1 MPRRDGDEPET
12 GHEPRVADE
21 RARGVRSVPSD
32 VCDTEYATNTALK
45 FITAVLNFF
54 LPLTV
59 MYVLYSKIY
68 LEIKR
73 RAQLEIGQ
81 KNHTLKRRFSKHVL
95 SVKRSGCDV
104 RGDASPREESL
115 EDSDDSQENR
125 ADAVNTLVT
134 SALLCAANIEH
145 SFDSDL
151 PLDAD
156 KSHDVLVTR
165 TVKTCDAVSAGRVNT
180 LLPPT
185 PATNHPTAVVTSAP
199 LARAETRDDAC
210 EFPETSSTSE
220 HQTRKGETQ
229 PEGATLAVDT
239 RTSRAARS
247 DTRTLTQHSLTLQL
261 NTKLKQNAS
270 SCSPEHS
277 TGTSPTRLSPK
288 EKKPGSESP
297 SIMRR
302 VQATLQRRR
311 EKQRLHQE
319 IKAARQLGVIMGA
332 FTVCFLP
339 YFICFLVVAVCE
351 DCVSFGLVT
360 AVTWIGYCNSTL
372 NPFLYP
378 LCNVAFRRKFRS
390 MLRRSDVSNAATLR
404 VPNLKTTTRRNVRE
418 TAALAVPT

>member
-1 MPRRDGDEPET
+1 MVAGVDYTASTASILNLFVLSLDRYWSVSSPLKYLRKRTRR
-12 GHEPRVADE
+12 
-21 RARGVRSVPSD
+21 RALVLIGNAWLVSSLWLIPITTWHYLVSGGVRSVPSD

-95 SVKRSGCDV
+95 SAKRSGCDV

-165 TVKTCDAVSAGRVNT
+165 TVKTRDAVSAGRVNT
-180 LLPPT
+180 LLPPA
-185 PATNHPTAVVTSAP
+185 PATNHATAVVTSAP
-199 LARAETRDDAC
+199 LARVETRDDAC

-277 TGTSPTRLSPK
+277 TGTSPTRLS
-288 EKKPGSESP
+288 
-297 SIMRR
+297 
-302 VQATLQRRR
+302 
-311 EKQRLHQE
+311 
-319 IKAARQLGVIMGA
+319 
-332 FTVCFLP
+332 
-339 YFICFLVVAVCE
+339 
-351 DCVSFGLVT
+351 
-360 AVTWIGYCNSTL
+360 
-372 NPFLYP
+372 
-378 LCNVAFRRKFRS
+378 
-390 MLRRSDVSNAATLR
+390 
-404 VPNLKTTTRRNVRE
+404 
-418 TAALAVPT
+418 